1 MAISQAVANAILGQ
15 RAPDILGSFEQGQ
28 EVARGREERSRAR
41 QIQELSGQ
49 AYKGDAE
56 AFGELQGIAPEVA
69 LELQNK
75 LNIKDKGGLDRLYT
89 DARTALSIYENY
101 GVEGVISFGENRIQG
116 LKSMFAD
123 TQDTERALNFF
134 KTGNIEEGVA
144 NLKATISALEQAK
157 SMGPTAKMQERMV
170 LEKQLDSDDSRI
182 VEAAEVA
189 LGIRARPSNRLS
201 IDQEKELYKKRSE
214 GRVEGGENEAR
225 QQGFINKGV
234 EAADSTANLRRTIA
248 LLDEIKTG
256 GLAAANL
263 KAKRA
268 LGIEGAS
275 EGELANALG
284 VAVLAQLKPIFGAA
298 FTVGEVERLEAL
310 SAGFG
315 KSQAAN
321 RRILESALKISTNSA
336 RRGIRAAEARGD
348 DQTANEIRA
357 AMEFSLDPIEEAST
371 ARDQPQDQD
380 VTFLGYMNDAD
391 S

>member
-56 AFGELQGIAPEVA
+56 AFSELQGIAPEVA

-144 NLKATISALEQAK
+144 NLKATISALEQANSRGPTGAMRERQALLNDLNSTNEDVRRSAK
-157 SMGPTAKMQERMV
+157 VALKLMAAPIGSAMTTLSGGSEEDQDAFTDLTENVDYSKTKGKLKAEFKFKPEVAEAVQLATLQAKDAADLFVENRGNNRALAVYDTSIDTVRSAFDKASTGPIAGWFTAMGANNQMAKASVAMMGPLMKDIFRSAGEGTFT
-170 LEKQLDSDDSRI
+170 D
-182 VEAAEVA
+182 
-189 LGIRARPSNRLS
+189 G
-201 IDQEKELYKKRSE
+201 DQ
-214 GRVEGGENEAR
+214 
-225 QQGFINKGV
+225 
-234 EAADSTANLRRTIA
+234 A
-248 LLDEIKTG
+248 LLMSMLPSTSDKPEAVAFKLEFMDKIIRSK
-256 GLAAANL
+256 LAAQEVESGATD
-263 KAKRA
+263 KPARRVFGAKR
-268 LGIEGAS
+268 
-275 EGELANALG
+275 
-284 VAVLAQLKPIFGAA
+284 
-298 FTVGEVERLEAL
+298 
-310 SAGFG
+310 
-315 KSQAAN
+315 
-321 RRILESALKISTNSA
+321 
-336 RRGIRAAEARGD
+336 
-348 DQTANEIRA
+348 
-357 AMEFSLDPIEEAST
+357 
-371 ARDQPQDQD
+371 
-380 VTFLGYMNDAD
+380 
-391 S
+391 